1 MAKTTF
7 YQSKLLILCLSLS
20 YLFSCQSD
28 HSQPMNK
35 SGFAYP
41 TTTKLETFDMFHG
54 EKVPDPYKW
63 LEDDRSKETAEWVKS
78 QNKLSNGFISN
89 TPQRQAI
96 HERLQSLWAYERYQN
111 PTKAGD
117 FYYYLKNDGLQNQDI
132 LYKQKGLEGE
142 ASIVLDP
149 NTFSTDGTASLGAL
163 NFSPNG
169 KYLAY
174 QKSVGGSDWHEVYV
188 IDLETGKELSD
199 KIEWVKFSEVSWTA
213 DGFYYSRYPAPKKGE
228 EKTTLAVNQTVYFHK
243 IGTDPAGDQ
252 TVYFDRAN
260 PIRGFNIFTTEDN
273 TTQILQSWEST
284 SGNALSIQSTKT
296 EADGFLPIVDSFVYD
311 YEFIGY
317 LGDDLYFLT
326 NADAANKK
334 IVRLN
339 AANLNK
345 PEWESVVNESEDVIA
360 SAAIYGNKLVLNFIH
375 KASSKI
381 KIFETTGK
389 LNQEVA
395 LPSIGTVQSMSGS
408 KKEKQAFFAFASY
421 TQPTSIYALDVESG
435 KVSPYKIPNIDF
447 DSDKYITRQET
458 YTSKDGTKIP
468 MFISHKKGLK
478 MDGQR
483 PTMLYGYGGFNISI
497 LPSFNTSRLS
507 MAPIMMEND
516 GIFVVANI
524 RGGGEF
530 GSKWHKAGTKENKQ
544 NVFDD
549 FIAAAEYLIEKGYTS
564 SEKLA
569 AYGRSNGGLLV
580 GACMTQRP
588 DLFKVA
594 LPAVGVLDMLHY
606 EQYTIGWAWASDYGS
621 VKEEKAYRY
630 LKAYSPVHNTP
641 PQKYPATL
649 ITTADHDDRVV
660 PAHSFKFAA
669 ALQEAQTDTP
679 PILIRVGTRAG
690 HGDGKSTAE
699 KINEAA
705 DVLSFTF
712 YNFGVDIQKPL
723 KN

>member
-1 MAKTTF
+1 MVITPNT
-7 YQSKLLILCLSLS
+7 KLLIFCFIFSQ
-20 YLFSCQSD
+20 LFSCQSD
-28 HSQPMNK
+28 PSQTMDK
-35 SGFAYP
+35 SGFSYP
-41 TTTKLETFDMFHG
+41 ITHRQDSFDMFHG
-54 EKVPDPYKW
+54 EKIPDPYKW
-63 LEDDRSKETAEWVKS
+63 LEDDRSKQTAEWVS
-78 QNKLSNGFISN
+78 QQNKFSNGYISKL
-89 TPQRQAI
+89 PQRAAI
-96 HERLQSLWAYERYQN
+96 HNRLKSLWAYERYQV
-111 PTKAGD
+111 PTKVGSY
-117 FYYYLKNDGLQNQDI
+117 YYYLKNDGLQNQDI
-132 LYKQKGLEGE
+132 LYKQEGLDGE

-174 QKSVGGSDWHEVYV
+174 QKSVGGSDWHEVFV

-199 KIEWVKFSEVSWTA
+199 TIEWVKFSEVSWTE
-213 DGFYYSRYPAPKKGE
+213 DGFYYARYPAPKKGE
-228 EKTTLAVNQTVYFHK
+228 EKTSLAKNQTVYYHK
-243 IGTDPAGDQ
+243 MGTDSANDE
-252 TVYFDRAN
+252 TIYFDRAN
-260 PIRGFNIFTTEDN
+260 PVRGFNIFTTQDN
-273 TTQILQSWEST
+273 ATQVLQSWEST
-284 SGNALSIQSTKT
+284 SGNALSIRSTKT
-296 EADGFLPIVDSFVYD
+296 KGEGFETIVKSFEYD
-311 YEFIGY
+311 YEFIGH

-334 IVRLN
+334 ITRLN
-339 AANLNK
+339 AAKLTKAN
-345 PEWESVVNESEDVIA
+345 WETVVKESEDVIA

-375 KASSKI
+375 QASSKI
-381 KIFETTGK
+381 KIFDTEGD
-389 LNQEVA
+389 LLHEVQ
-395 LPSIGTVQSMSGS
+395 LPGIGTVQSMSGS
-408 KKEKQAFFAFASY
+408 KNESQAFFAFASY
-421 TQPTSIYALDVESG
+421 LQPTSIYSLDLENGQV
-435 KVSPYKIPNIDF
+435 KPYKIPQIDF
-447 DSDKYITRQET
+447 DSDEYVTRQEI

-530 GSKWHKAGTKENKQ
+530 GSEWHKAGTKENKQ

-549 FIAAAEYLIEKGYTS
+549 FIAAAEHLIAQGYTS
-564 SEKLA
+564 SDKLA
-569 AYGRSNGGLLV
+569 AYGRSNGGLLI

-630 LKAYSPVHNTP
+630 LKAYSPVHNAS
-641 PQKYPATL
+641 PQDYPATL

-669 ALQEAQTDTP
+669 ALQEAQTGTDP
-679 PILIRVGTRAG
+679 VMIRVGVSAG
-690 HGDGKSTAE
+690 HGDGKSTEE

-712 YNFGVDIQKPL
+712 YNFGLDVQERL

>member
-1 MAKTTF
+1 MSIPTHT
-7 YQSKLLILCLSLS
+7 KLLILYISLC
-20 YLFSCQSD
+20 YLFSCQTD
-28 HSQPMNK
+28 LSQNMDK
-35 SGFAYP
+35 SGFTYP
-41 TTTKLETFDMFHG
+41 KTHKLDTFDMFHG
-54 EKVPDPYKW
+54 DKIPDPYKW
-63 LEDDRSKETAEWVKS
+63 LEDDRSKETAEWVVA
-78 QNKLSNGFISN
+78 QNKISNGYISQL
-89 TPQRQAI
+89 PQRKAI
-96 HERLQSLWAYERYQN
+96 QKRLKSLWAYERYQN
-111 PTKAGD
+111 PTKIGQY
-117 FYYYLKNDGLQNQDI
+117 YYYLKNDGLQNQDI
-132 LYKQKGLEGE
+132 LYKQKGLDV
-142 ASIVLDP
+142 APSVVLDP
-149 NTFSTDGTASLGAL
+149 NTFSADGTASLGIM

-174 QKSVGGSDWHEVYV
+174 QKSVGGSDWHEVII
-188 IDLETGKELSD
+188 IDLETGKELTD
-199 KIEWVKFSEVSWTA
+199 KINWVKFSEVSWTE
-213 DGFYYSRYPAPKKGE
+213 DGFYYARYPEPKKGE
-228 EKTTLAVNQTVYFHK
+228 EKTTLAKNQTVYFHK
-243 IGTDPAGDQ
+243 LGSNSSDDETI
-252 TVYFDRAN
+252 YFDRAN
-260 PIRGFNIFTTEDN
+260 PVRGFNIFTTEDN
-273 TTQILQSWEST
+273 STQVLQSWEST
-284 SGNALSIQSTKT
+284 SGNALSIRSSKTKDF
-296 EADGFLPIVDSFVYD
+296 ESIVSSFDFD
-311 YEFIGY
+311 YEFIGH
-317 LGDDLYFLT
+317 LKDDLYFLT

-334 IVRLN
+334 IIRIN
-339 AANLNK
+339 ANTLKKSNWKTVIA
-345 PEWESVVNESEDVIA
+345 ESDDVIA
-360 SAAIYGNKLVLNFIH
+360 SADIYGNKLVLNLIH

-381 KIFETTGK
+381 KLYNTEGN
-389 LNQEVA
+389 LLHEVQ
-395 LPSIGTVQSMSGS
+395 LPGIGTIQSISGS
-408 KKEKQAFFAFASY
+408 KNESQAFFAFASY
-421 TQPTSIYALDVESG
+421 LQPTSIYALNLDNG
-435 KVSPYKIPNIDF
+435 QVSPYKIPKIDF
-447 DSDKYITRQET
+447 DSDQYITKQEI
-458 YTSKDGTKIP
+458 YTSKDGTQIP

-530 GSKWHKAGTKENKQ
+530 GSEWHKAGTKENKQ

-564 SEKLA
+564 SDKLA

-630 LKAYSPVHNTP
+630 LKEYSPVHNATP
-641 PQKYPATL
+641 QNYPATL

-669 ALQEAQTDTP
+669 ALQEAQTGTEP
-679 PILIRVGTRAG
+679 VMIRIGTSAG
-690 HGDGKSTAE
+690 HGDGKSTEE

-712 YNFGVDIQKPL
+712 YNFGLEVNDSI